1 MDAVSLQVFGSAF
14 DAFPLLPEIRSDFS
28 TDQLIHPL
36 NEAFRIGYGII
47 VEPASRVEI
56 QLFKDDLDRTSLI
69 SPQEAFDFELE
80 AVYRLLMDAN
90 GGFSALCRVE

>member
-1 MDAVSLQVFGSAF
+1 MDAVSPQVFSSAF
-14 DAFPLLPEIRSDFS
+14 DSFPLLPDIRTDFS
-28 TDQLIHPL
+28 TDQLVHSL

-56 QLFKDDLDRTSLI
+56 QLFKAVLNRASLI
-69 SPQEAFDFELE
+69 PPQKAFDFELE

>member
-1 MDAVSLQVFGSAF
+1 MDAVSLQIFRSAF
-14 DAFPLLPEIRSDFS
+14 YSFPLLPEIRSDFS

-56 QLFKDDLDRTSLI
+56 QLFKDVLNRASLI
-69 SPQEAFDFELE
+69 PPQKAFDFELE
-80 AVYRLLMDAN
+80 AVYRLLMDPD
-90 GGFSALCRVE
+90 

>member
-14 DAFPLLPEIRSDFS
+14 DAFPLLPDIRTDFS
-28 TDQLIHPL
+28 TDQLVHPL

-69 SPQEAFDFELE
+69 PS
-80 AVYRLLMDAN
+80 
-90 GGFSALCRVE
+90 